1 MSNTDLILALLA
13 SYLIAAGVAFVW
25 RVTSLPARGRS
36 VIEAMLCGLAVL
48 PLNLIVFILCLIA
61 DGPLFLGVMQLFRL
75 SGLQLAMA
83 HDTAVALAP
92 VIALMLVFALLLRLT
107 RQGGP
112 LIGRGVLLALLLAPS
127 LILCGSFVSD
137 VLDGACHDR
146 FSADDGC
153 DGQR

>member
-1 MSNTDLILALLA
+1 MSNTDLFLAVLA
-13 SYLIAAGVAFVW
+13 SCLIAAGVAFVW

-36 VIEAMLCGLAVL
+36 VIEAVLCGLAVI
-48 PLNLIVFILCLIA
+48 PVNLSVFILCLIA

-75 SGLQLAMA
+75 GGIHLAVA
-83 HDTAVALAP
+83 HDAAVALAP
-92 VIALMLVFALLLRLT
+92 ILALGLVFAALLRLT
-107 RQGGP
+107 RRFGP

-153 DGQR
+153 DGHW